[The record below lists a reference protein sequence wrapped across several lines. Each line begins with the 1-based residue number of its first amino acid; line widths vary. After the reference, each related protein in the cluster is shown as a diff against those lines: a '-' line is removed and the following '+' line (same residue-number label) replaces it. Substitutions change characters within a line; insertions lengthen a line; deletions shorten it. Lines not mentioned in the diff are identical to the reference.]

1 MSRDDV
7 PQNIVPSVQ
16 HPSPARYPRR
26 NADRSSSPTSNTRSG
41 IRFVTAVTPSKPNRW
56 HHASA
61 ATRLLM
67 RSSSMRVSD
76 RYWLAIRPNTRSDAR
91 RISGTKWA
99 LPLPIANRMPARGL
113 PEPSAR

>member
-1 MSRDDV
+1 M
-7 PQNIVPSVQ
+7 
-16 HPSPARYPRR
+16 
-26 NADRSSSPTSNTRSG
+26 
-41 IRFVTAVTPSKPNRW
+41 RFVTAVTPSNPKRW

-76 RYWLAIRPNTRSDAR
+76 RYWLAIRPKTRSEAR
-91 RISGTKWA
+91 RISGTKCA
-99 LPLPIANRMPARGL
+99 LPLPIAKRMPARGL